1 MAINNI
7 DTKLLSGQEVNR
19 YFAPDVEYLYH
30 YTSIEALINGIIVKK
45 PNKGEEL
52 CLRATHNRYMNDPT
66 EFEKGIALLN
76 NLLSISNQLYGID
89 VKGAE
94 NALKLYKSDFYFVC
108 FSEEPDN
115 LPMWNMYGSQGH
127 GVALKFE
134 KFQQEQSNDWII
146 KCDYLINNVKSRF
159 EELNKISLDVALTYL
174 VLMPFILK
182 NPAYSYEK
190 ETRFVGSFKD
200 VETYYRYRDGMAV
213 PYKNVFIDKCILK
226 SIVIGP
232 AANQDEVEY
241 SLRSFLD
248 DNGLSHV
255 VIERSQIPYR
265 S

>member
-1 MAINNI
+1 MNI
-7 DTKLLSGQEVNR
+7 KLLSGREANK
-19 YFAPDVEYLYH
+19 YFSSDAEYLYH
-30 YTSIEALINGIIVKK
+30 YTSIEALINGIVVKN
-45 PNKGEEL
+45 PNVGEEI

-66 EFEKGIALLN
+66 EFEKGITLLN

-89 VKGAE
+89 VNEAE
-94 NALKLYKSDFYFVC
+94 NALNSYKSDFYFVC
-108 FSEEPDN
+108 FSEESDN
-115 LPMWNMYGSQGH
+115 LPMWNMYGSNGH

-182 NPAYSYEK
+182 NPAYSYEN
-190 ETRFVGSFKD
+190 ETRVVGSFKD
-200 VETYYRYRDGMAV
+200 VETHYRYRDGMAI
-213 PYKNVFIDKCILK
+213 PYKNVFIEKSLLK

-232 AANQDEVEY
+232 ALNQEEVAN
-241 SLRSFLD
+241 SLRKFLD
-248 DNGLSHV
+248 DNNLKHV
-255 VIERSQIPYR
+255 EIEFSEIPYR

>member
-1 MAINNI
+1 MEINNI

-94 NALKLYKSDFYFVC
+94 SALKSYKSDFYFVC

-159 EELNKISLDVALTYL
+159 EELNKISLDVALSYL

-200 VETYYRYRDGMAV
+200 VETHYRYRDGMAV

-241 SLRSFLD
+241 SLRNFLD